1 VAEPT
6 VRELL
11 IDRIDVHCRLL
22 TLELD
27 QVRKATEQLAPER
40 ARLCRNAITMASV
53 MIDEIRLRAHARP
66 PDTDEL
72 SFPGLPP
79 KSWRVADSCWSVAFA
94 GALMPSG
101 RCVSVSRD
109 LGGWFHAACS
119 GSVAAAARSV
129 STAS

>member
-40 ARLCRNAITMASV
+40 ARSCRNAITMASV

-72 SFPGLPP
+72 SFPPDRGGL
-79 KSWRVADSCWSVAFA
+79 
-94 GALMPSG
+94 GY
-101 RCVSVSRD
+101 
-109 LGGWFHAACS
+109 
-119 GSVAAAARSV
+119 AARAV
-129 STAS
+129 TVTAAS